1 MVPVRGNTKR
11 TGRQR
16 LTEQRFEWHC
26 APKHGGWLDVAESE
40 LGVPSAQCLDRRIP
54 NKPTVI
60 EEVAASVAGRNKN
73 HAEADWQ
80 PTTADARLQLK
91 RLYPAL

>member
-26 APKHGGWLDVAESE
+26 TSKLGSWLDMAESE
-40 LGVPSAQCLDRRIP
+40 LDVLSAQCLDRRIP
-54 NKPTVI
+54 NKPTLI
-60 EEVAASVAGRNKN
+60 EEVAASVASRNQN
-73 HAEADWQ
+73 HAKADWQ
-80 PTTADARLQLK
+80 FATADARPKLE